1 MTSVHSHEP
10 FPYRLLWYDP
20 FREVSD
26 DASFHKMTLLFLI
39 DNRHL
44 PSLPFLHPSIVLL
57 LRKVPIEQ
65 YI

>member
-1 MTSVHSHEP
+1 MSHSHTAS
-10 FPYRLLWYDP
+10 YGMVP
-20 FREVSD
+20 FRKHQTILPFID
-26 DASFHKMTLLFLI
+26 DTPFLI